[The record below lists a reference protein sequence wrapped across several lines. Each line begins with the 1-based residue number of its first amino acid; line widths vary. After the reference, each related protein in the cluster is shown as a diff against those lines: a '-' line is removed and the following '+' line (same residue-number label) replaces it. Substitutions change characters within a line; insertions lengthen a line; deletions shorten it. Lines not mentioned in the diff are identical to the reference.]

1 MRDSDYEIIP
11 AYFENDTVKYRI
23 VGYNENKTIVYNEI
37 VPTLKKAKSRLKQ
50 IKKQIDYDN
59 V

>member
-1 MRDSDYEIIP
+1 MKDSDYQIIP
-11 AYFENDTVKYRI
+11 AYFDNETVKYRI

-50 IKKQIDYDN
+50 IKNK
-59 V
+59 

>member
-11 AYFENDTVKYRI
+11 AYFDNEAVKYRI
-23 VGYNENKTIVYNEI
+23 VGYDESKTIVYNEL

-50 IKKQIDYDN
+50 IKNK
-59 V
+59 

>member
-37 VPTLKKAKSRLKQ
+37 VHTLKKAKSRLKQ
-50 IKKQIDYDN
+50 IKNK
-59 V
+59 